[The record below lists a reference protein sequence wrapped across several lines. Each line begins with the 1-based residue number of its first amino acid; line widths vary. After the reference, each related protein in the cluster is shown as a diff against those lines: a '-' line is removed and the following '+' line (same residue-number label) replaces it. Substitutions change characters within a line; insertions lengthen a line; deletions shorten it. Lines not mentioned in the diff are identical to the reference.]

1 MGLAC
6 IPMHAEAY
14 LETTV
19 YGISVVGLL
28 CKSHYEALLQ
38 MFNWVVNKPGIGF
51 TGETVYR
58 MSMFVWYSK
67 KLSSK
72 ICQCLLFSWFNKNL
86 VGLTKK
92 A

>member
-6 IPMHAEAY
+6 TPMHAEAY

-58 MSMFVWYSK
+58 MSMF
-67 KLSSK
+67 
-72 ICQCLLFSWFNKNL
+72 
-86 VGLTKK
+86 